1 MPDRSRS
8 RTTIGSISDV
18 QADTIQGR
26 FGARSEP
33 ITYEDRID
41 IGRPTGY
48 DSWPILSRI
57 GPDSDNIR
65 TSEDGTSKDLL
76 RTRFGR
82 IIGRQTSG
90 QIRTRIVSVLGP
102 TSGPFRARHRVR
114 FGPDIG
120 SVSGPIR
127 TIFVR
132 PKMVPLRT
140 GLGPDSDVKSD
151 VRQTRHRARFGHES
165 DQMSCWGRV

>member
-1 MPDRSRS
+1 M
-8 RTTIGSISDV
+8 IGSISDV

-57 GPDSDNIR
+57 GPDPDNIR
-65 TSEDGTSKDLL
+65 TSEDGTSKDLS

-90 QIRTRIVSVLGP
+90 QILTRFVGRIRRP
-102 TSGPFRARHRVR
+102 RRIR
-114 FGPDIG
+114 IG
-120 SVSGPIR
+120 SVSGPIS
-127 TIFVR
+127 
-132 PKMVPLRT
+132 
-140 GLGPDSDVKSD
+140 GPFL
-151 VRQTRHRARFGHES
+151 ARF
-165 DQMSCWGRV
+165 